1 MGENKQS
8 PRPTRPPITV
18 VPRRMSRDWFSYMYR
33 RRRSWPRIVYVF
45 IGVSIMLMWIG
56 LILGFAHSQLKA
68 EEKNSKGDSKK
79 YEGKV
84 AKGDEVA
91 SLTHACARYTIIT
104 SDSGFCKVLCEHSTP
119 TPGPSVSPVLS
130 HTSASE
136 YIFLAVQ
143 WSGYVYNDTTDSMDP
158 LLVSSDDY
166 PAGLN
171 MYRDM

>member
-1 MGENKQS
+1 MGESKQS

-119 TPGPSVSPVLS
+119 TPGPSVSPVLFCIS
-130 HTSASE
+130 HE
-136 YIFLAVQ
+136 RV
-143 WSGYVYNDTTDSMDP
+143 
-158 LLVSSDDY
+158 
-166 PAGLN
+166 
-171 MYRDM
+171 